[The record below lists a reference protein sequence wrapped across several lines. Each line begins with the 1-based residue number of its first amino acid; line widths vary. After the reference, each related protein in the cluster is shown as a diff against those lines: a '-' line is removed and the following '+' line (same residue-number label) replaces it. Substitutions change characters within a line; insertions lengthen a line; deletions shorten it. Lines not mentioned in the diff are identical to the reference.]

1 MGSKVSD
8 MTTNS
13 PQQVLAGRVRRA
25 IEAAGLTDSET
36 SRITNI
42 PRETLR
48 RKLAG
53 VTEFSTSQLHSLAE
67 ATGQDLV
74 EWVTEYQNNLQAAS

>member
-25 IEAAGLTDSET
+25 IEAAGLSDSEA

-53 VTEFSTSQLHSLAE
+53 VTEFLPSQLQALAK
-67 ATGQDLV
+67 ATGSDLV
-74 EWVTEYQNNLQAAS
+74 EWVKEYEHNLQAAS